1 MSLPLEGR
9 TVALAEARQLEEL
22 AALFAKEGATVV
34 RCPLVSILDVED
46 PAPIVA
52 WLRDLVAGRF
62 DYVIFMTGEG
72 IRRLIGFAERA
83 GIRDEVVAVLGKTR
97 TVTRGPKPVKALK
110 EIGLAPSIVATAPT
124 TEGIIATLNQEPL
137 SGATV
142 GVQFHGEVN
151 EHLLEFLHRAGAT
164 PAAIQPYY
172 YAPAA
177 DAERVAELIARMARG
192 DIDVIVFTSSP
203 QVDRLHEVAQER
215 GLSSFLGEGLNKT
228 CIAAIGPIAADSIG
242 AKGWRVDITPEQ
254 GFVMKNLVQQI
265 KRELE
270 RKRPPNTA

>member
-22 AALFAKEGATVV
+22 AALFVKEGATVL
-34 RCPLVSILDVED
+34 RCPLVSILDAQD
-46 PAPIVA
+46 AAPIVA
-52 WLRDLVAGRF
+52 WLRDLAAGRF

-83 GIRDEVVAVLGKTR
+83 GIRDQVVAALGKTR

-110 EIGLAPSIVATAPT
+110 EIGLAPSIVAAAPT
-124 TEGIIATLNQEPL
+124 TEGIVATLSQEPL
-137 SGATV
+137 SSTTV
-142 GVQFHGEVN
+142 GVQFHGEIN
-151 EHLLEFLHRAGAT
+151 QHLLDFLHQAGAT
-164 PAAIQPYY
+164 AVAVQPYY

-177 DAERVAELIARMARG
+177 DAERVADLIARMARG
-192 DIDVIVFTSSP
+192 DIDLTVFTSSP
-203 QVDRLHEVAQER
+203 QVDRLQAVAEER
-215 GLSSFLGEGLNKT
+215 GLSELLGEGLAKT
-228 CIAAIGPIAADSIG
+228 CVAAIGPIAADSVR